1 LPLYSTIIK
10 NKIYLRFENK
20 QFTHKNKHDPKQRL
34 YSSNDRSSGKA
45 IAKAVG
51 FKEQGSHSQALETLN
66 DFYSEHFDLMYIENE
81 TNSIKLDLYGNLL
94 KLKADIYQKKG
105 NKDKSRL
112 LFVKALQIL
121 SRAEL
126 ESKSFD
132 LKRNRL
138 IEEIQ
143 LSLK

>member
-1 LPLYSTIIK
+1 MI
-10 NKIYLRFENK
+10 EAA
-20 QFTHKNKHDPKQRL
+20 
-34 YSSNDRSSGKA
+34 GKA

-66 DFYSEHFDLMYIENE
+66 DFYSEHFDLMHIENE
-81 TNSIKLDLYGNLL
+81 TNSIKLDLYGNRL
-94 KLKADIYQKKG
+94 KLEADIYQKKG
-105 NKDKSRL
+105 NKDKSKL